1 MNTSTGQPY
10 NTQWTVQAPPE
21 TVIQQVTNA
30 AAGCDGYSFQ
40 PSAANSVVLTRK
52 YWPVWVIV
60 VAVAGALLC
69 LLGLLALLYKETETL
84 TVTATED
91 PDGTRVDITGT
102 GSTEAVGRINAVL
115 SNLPGAHQ
123 SPAPAYA
130 AAPPPPGAVGAVP
143 APPTPP
149 PPPRAVGSVPA
160 PPSPPGAGSSLPA
173 PANPA
178 AAWNPDPS
186 GHHELRYWNGTAW
199 TEHVSDHG
207 TPGTDTVS

>member
-10 NTQWTVQAPPE
+10 NTQWIVQAPPE

-40 PSAANSVVLTRK
+40 PTASNSVVLTRK

-60 VAVAGALLC
+60 VAVVGALLC

-84 TVTATED
+84 TVTATD
-91 PDGTRVDITGT
+91 GPDGTRVDISGT
-102 GSTEAVGRINAVL
+102 GSTEAVGRINAVV
-115 SNLPGAHQ
+115 SALPGAHQ
-123 SPAPAYA
+123 AAAPVYA
-130 AAPPPPGAVGAVP
+130 AAPPPAGVAGAV
-143 APPTPP
+143 PP
-149 PPPRAVGSVPA
+149 PPP
-160 PPSPPGAGSSLPA
+160 PGAPAGGGSGLAA
-173 PANPA
+173 PANTA
-178 AAWNPDPS
+178 AAWYPDPA

-207 TPGTDTVS
+207 TPGTDTV